1 MAVTR
6 ASLLIE
12 HPEWANAP
20 TDLVDA
26 KLATAQ
32 NLLDSDVLGD
42 LYDYAVVLK
51 TCQLLA
57 SSPYARDMKLSL
69 ESRDGKITHTLYDG
83 ALREILEPAGAA
95 HRVEPQ

>member
-6 ASLLIE
+6 TSFLAE
-12 HPEWANAP
+12 QPEWANAP

-57 SSPYARDMKLSL
+57 VSPFARDMERS
-69 ESRDGKITHTLYDG
+69 SNDGTTIYDR
-83 ALREILEPAGAA
+83 ALNDILIPAGTA
-95 HRVEPQ
+95 HRVAPQ

>member
-1 MAVTR
+1 MTVTR
-6 ASLLIE
+6 TSLLTE

-26 KLATAQ
+26 KLAAAKA
-32 NLLDSDVLGD
+32 LLDTDVLGD

-57 SSPYARDMKLSL
+57 LSPFSRDMRLSKD
-69 ESRDGKITHTLYDG
+69 DGTTIYD
-83 ALREILEPAGAA
+83 RELHDILIPAGSA

>member
-12 HPEWANAP
+12 HPEWANASSA
-20 TDLVDA
+20 LVDA

-57 SSPYARDMKLSL
+57 ISPFARDMKLSASNGTTIYDHAL
-69 ESRDGKITHTLYDG
+69 E
-83 ALREILEPAGAA
+83 EILIPAGTA
-95 HRVEPQ
+95 HRVLPQ

>member
-6 ASLLIE
+6 SSLLVE

-20 TDLVDA
+20 TDIVDA

-32 NLLDSDVLGD
+32 NLLSSDVLGD

-57 SSPYARDMKLSL
+57 VSPFARDMELSM
-69 ESRDGKITHTLYDG
+69 SDGTTIYDR
-83 ALREILEPAGAA
+83 ALSDILIPAGSAY
-95 HRVEPQ
+95 RVSPQ

>member
-6 ASLLIE
+6 TSLLAE

-57 SSPYARDMKLSL
+57 ISPYARDMQLSA
-69 ESRDGKITHTLYDG
+69 SDGTTIYDR
-83 ALREILEPAGAA
+83 ALHDILVPAGAA
-95 HRVEPQ
+95 HRMAPQ

>member
-6 ASLLIE
+6 TSLLVE

-20 TDLVDA
+20 SALVDA

-32 NLLDSDVLGD
+32 GLLDSDVLGD

-51 TCQLLA
+51 ACQLLA
-57 SSPYARDMKLSL
+57 TSPFARDMKLSKD
-69 ESRDGKITHTLYDG
+69 DGTTIYDK
-83 ALREILEPAGAA
+83 ALNEILIPAGAA
-95 HRVEPQ
+95 HRVLPV